1 MTKITVFK
9 KDYVTELV
17 KIIRNAKN
25 AQVLQKHL
33 ANYHDKDVAEAITRL
48 NETER
53 MQLYT
58 MIGTPRLAEIF
69 SYLDDAKPYLDELSL
84 DKAARVIS
92 DMDADAA
99 AGEQYYNPK
108 TEFQSYFLSF
118 EDGARLE
125 IMQKPRVSN
134 VRKELARTGY
144 IHLAFSVG
152 SREKVDAL
160 TKRLEEDGYKVVS
173 GPRVTGDGYY
183 ESCVLGIEDNQ
194 IEITV

>member
-53 MQLYT
+53 IRLYT

-69 SYLDDAKPYLDELSL
+69 SYLDDAKPYLNELSL

-92 DMDADAA
+92 DMDAD
-99 AGEQYYNPK
+99 
-108 TEFQSYFLSF
+108 
-118 EDGARLE
+118 
-125 IMQKPRVSN
+125 
-134 VRKELARTGY
+134 
-144 IHLAFSVG
+144 
-152 SREKVDAL
+152 DAL
-160 TKRLEEDGYKVVS
+160 DILDEFFYTRFLFHI
-173 GPRVTGDGYY
+173 
-183 ESCVLGIEDNQ
+183 LGISNIWLKSYAFPLYMHQRSEQTTHCNDGICNNRWCAHLPSQ
-194 IEITV
+194 P

>member
-92 DMDADAA
+92 DMDADDALDILD
-99 AGEQYYNPK
+99 
-108 TEFQSYFLSF
+108 EFFYRNFYIMFLFSF
-118 EDGARLE
+118 
-125 IMQKPRVSN
+125 
-134 VRKELARTGY
+134 ARTFLHQVFVPHFGHFKY
-144 IHLAFSVG
+144 LVEIICIPIVYAPKVG
-152 SREKVDAL
+152 TNSSL
-160 TKRLEEDGYKVVS
+160 
-173 GPRVTGDGYY
+173 
-183 ESCVLGIEDNQ
+183 Q
-194 IEITV
+194 